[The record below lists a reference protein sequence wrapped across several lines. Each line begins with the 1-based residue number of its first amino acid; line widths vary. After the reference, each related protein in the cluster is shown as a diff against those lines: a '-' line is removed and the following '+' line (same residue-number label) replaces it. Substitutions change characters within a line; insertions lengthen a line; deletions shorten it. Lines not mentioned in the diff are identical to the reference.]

1 MNNLN
6 PASRFAV
13 IGYGSW
19 ATTIVG
25 KLSRNGH
32 LVRWFI
38 SNEDVREGVLTEGFN
53 PKYVSDME
61 IDRNMVKVSED
72 IDEVVSDSDI
82 VILGIPSAYLQSVL
96 DTLTVSL
103 EDKFVVSAV
112 KGIIPGANKTVL
124 EYVHGHFGIS
134 FKSLGLISGPS
145 HAEEVSRGRLSFL
158 TVACVSE
165 ENAALIASALG
176 SESLRVG
183 ISDDIYGIE
192 YAAILKNIYAIAA
205 GLAFGLGYG
214 DNTKAA
220 LMTRGMAEIKRLG
233 VAMGGQENTF
243 FGLSGIGDLI
253 VTCTSMHS
261 RNRRAGILLGQG
273 KSLDETLKEVHMVVE
288 GVNTAQAALKLAKK
302 HNVSMPI
309 TEAINGVL
317 FDGKDPRKAVYDLMM
332 RDKISEA

>member
-124 EYVHGHFGIS
+124 EYVHGRFGIS

-214 DNTKAA
+214 DNFLAVLISRCAA
-220 LMTRGMAEIKRLG
+220 EMKKFLDSSYPFERDIDQSAYL
-233 VAMGGQENTF
+233 
-243 FGLSGIGDLI
+243 GDLL
-253 VTCTSMHS
+253 VTCYSPFS
-261 RNRRAGILLGQG
+261 RNRQLGALIGRGCSVDMALSEMTMVAEGYYAAKGIHELDGRYGIEMPFAETVYKVLYGNARAR
-273 KSLDETLKEVHMVVE
+273 KAMAS
-288 GVNTAQAALKLAKK
+288 LAKR
-302 HNVSMPI
+302 
-309 TEAINGVL
+309 L
-317 FDGKDPRKAVYDLMM
+317 
-332 RDKISEA
+332 

>member
-176 SESLRVG
+176 SESLRVS

-192 YAAILKNIYAIAA
+192 YASILKNIYAIAA

-214 DNTKAA
+214 DNFLAVLISRCAA
-220 LMTRGMAEIKRLG
+220 EMKKFLDSSYPFERDIDQSAYL
-233 VAMGGQENTF
+233 
-243 FGLSGIGDLI
+243 GDLL
-253 VTCTSMHS
+253 VTCYSPFS
-261 RNRRAGILLGQG
+261 RNRQLGALIGRGCSVDMALSEMTMVAEGYYAAKGIHELDGRYGIEMPIAETVYKVLYGNARAR
-273 KSLDETLKEVHMVVE
+273 KVMAS
-288 GVNTAQAALKLAKK
+288 LAKR
-302 HNVSMPI
+302 
-309 TEAINGVL
+309 L
-317 FDGKDPRKAVYDLMM
+317 
-332 RDKISEA
+332 

>member
-25 KLSRNGH
+25 KFSRNGH

-112 KGIIPGANKTVL
+112 KGIIPGANRTVL

-176 SESLRVG
+176 SESLRVS

-192 YAAILKNIYAIAA
+192 YASILKNIYAIAA

-214 DNTKAA
+214 DNFLAVLISRCAA
-220 LMTRGMAEIKRLG
+220 EMKKFLDSSYPFERDIDQSAYL
-233 VAMGGQENTF
+233 
-243 FGLSGIGDLI
+243 GDLL
-253 VTCTSMHS
+253 VTCYSPFS
-261 RNRRAGILLGQG
+261 RNRQLGALIGRGCSVDMALSEMTMVAEGYYAARGIHELDGRYGIEMPIAETVYKVLYGNARAR
-273 KSLDETLKEVHMVVE
+273 KAMAS
-288 GVNTAQAALKLAKK
+288 LAKR
-302 HNVSMPI
+302 
-309 TEAINGVL
+309 L
-317 FDGKDPRKAVYDLMM
+317 
-332 RDKISEA
+332 

>member
-96 DTLTVSL
+96 DTLAVSL

-134 FKSLGLISGPS
+134 FKSLGLIS
-145 HAEEVSRGRLSFL
+145 E
-158 TVACVSE
+158 TVE
-165 ENAALIASALG
+165 ENYVQLPIESTQWSDTYTEDDYRALVKDMYDG
-176 SESLRVG
+176 KVTV
-183 ISDDIYGIE
+183 SDDISAMPATSITVNDYGS
-192 YAAILKNIYAIAA
+192 
-205 GLAFGLGYG
+205 
-214 DNTKAA
+214 
-220 LMTRGMAEIKRLG
+220 IK
-233 VAMGGQENTF
+233 
-243 FGLSGIGDLI
+243 
-253 VTCTSMHS
+253 
-261 RNRRAGILLGQG
+261 
-273 KSLDETLKEVHMVVE
+273 
-288 GVNTAQAALKLAKK
+288 
-302 HNVSMPI
+302 
-309 TEAINGVL
+309 
-317 FDGKDPRKAVYDLMM
+317 
-332 RDKISEA
+332 

>member
-124 EYVHGHFGIS
+124 EYVHGRFGIS

-183 ISDDIYGIE
+183 VSDDIYGIE

-214 DNTKAA
+214 DNFLAVLISRCAA
-220 LMTRGMAEIKRLG
+220 EMKKFLDSSYPFERDIDQSAYL
-233 VAMGGQENTF
+233 
-243 FGLSGIGDLI
+243 GDLL
-253 VTCTSMHS
+253 VTCYSPFS
-261 RNRRAGILLGQG
+261 RNRQLGALIGRGCSVDMALSEMTMVAEGYYAAKGIHELDGRYGIEMPIAETVYKVLYGNARAR
-273 KSLDETLKEVHMVVE
+273 KAMSS
-288 GVNTAQAALKLAKK
+288 LAKR
-302 HNVSMPI
+302 
-309 TEAINGVL
+309 L
-317 FDGKDPRKAVYDLMM
+317 
-332 RDKISEA
+332 

>member
-1 MNNLN
+1 MSNLN
-6 PASRFAV
+6 SNSRFAV

-32 LVRWFI
+32 LVRWFV
-38 SNEDVREGVLTEGFN
+38 SSEEVRDGVLSEGYN

-61 IDRNMVKVSED
+61 IDRNMVRLSD
-72 IDEVVSDSDI
+72 NIDEIVSDSDI
-82 VILGIPSAYLQSVL
+82 VILAVPSAYLKSVL

-103 EDKFVVSAV
+103 ENKFVVSAV

-158 TVACVSE
+158 TVACVYE
-165 ENAALIASALG
+165 DNAAVIASALG
-176 SESLRVG
+176 SDTLRVS

-192 YAAILKNIYAIAA
+192 YASILKNIYAIAA

-214 DNTKAA
+214 DNFLAVLISRCA
-220 LMTRGMAEIKRLG
+220 SEMRCFLDSSYPFTRDIEQNAYL
-233 VAMGGQENTF
+233 
-243 FGLSGIGDLI
+243 GDLL
-253 VTCTSMHS
+253 VTCYSPFS
-261 RNRRAGILLGQG
+261 RNRQLGALMGRGCSVDMALSEMTMVAEGYYAAKGIHQLNERYGI
-273 KSLDETLKEVHMVVE
+273 E
-288 GVNTAQAALKLAKK
+288 
-302 HNVSMPI
+302 MPI
-309 TEAINGVL
+309 AEMVYKVL
-317 FDGKDPRKAVYDLMM
+317 YENARARKAMASLS
-332 RDKISEA
+332 RKL